1 MKPPS
6 LSSTGG
12 DLGGELSFGVVV
24 SSVVLRASSSV
35 VISDA
40 ASDVVDDQA
49 PVSEH

>member
-12 DLGGELSFGVVV
+12 DLGGELSFGVV